1 MQHHAERL
9 ELEHIVLD
17 CRVRGEETFLGREE
31 DWCFEDHDIF
41 DLQCAESLA
50 VAAGRIG
57 EEIFGVR
64 QLLRSLAR
72 GVVTVLTLAHLNPL
86 SRLRAGDRVSSQRAS
101 AADRRSM

>member
-1 MQHHAERL
+1 MQHHVERL

-17 CRVRGEETFLGREE
+17 CRVPGEKTLLGREE
-31 DWCFEDHDIF
+31 DWCSEDHDTF

-57 EEIFGVR
+57 EETFGVR

-72 GVVTVLTLAHLNPL
+72 GVVTALTLAHLNPL
-86 SRLRAGDRVSSQRAS
+86 RRLGVGDRVSSQRAS